1 MTTKK
6 TESFVFLL
14 KKYTD
19 IDVEF
24 INTFFKKFKIG
35 SELNFDIKDIDV
47 AKYLGIT
54 LHNLRKRLSNEFS
67 KTNRFIENVDFIK
80 VSTGTTS
87 GVNYMMN
94 YPCFEKIAM
103 SGDSEE
109 SEYVRMYFV
118 KLRQFLV
125 ENQKIIQQALENKN
139 ELNKFNGFEAI
150 YFFVIDERNPDIF
163 KIGRTIDIVKRL
175 RNYNVGRTHE
185 VNLKYYAVVKNN
197 LLIEK
202 CMKVRLKKNQIT
214 EKKEIYKVE
223 PKTIKKIID
232 ECYCKYVSKKDNDE
246 LYKELS
252 DMLGIYA
259 YTKDKKNIN
268 PYIIIGKDL

>member
-6 TESFVFLL
+6 TESFLFLL

-35 SELNFDIKDIDV
+35 GELNFDIKDIDV

-109 SEYVRMYFV
+109 SEDVRMYFV

-202 CMKVRLKKNQIT
+202 CMKVRLKKNKIT

-232 ECYCKYVSKKDNDE
+232 ECYCKYVSKKDNDK

-259 YTKDKKNIN
+259 YTKDKKNIK
-268 PYIIIGKDL
+268 PYIIIGQDL